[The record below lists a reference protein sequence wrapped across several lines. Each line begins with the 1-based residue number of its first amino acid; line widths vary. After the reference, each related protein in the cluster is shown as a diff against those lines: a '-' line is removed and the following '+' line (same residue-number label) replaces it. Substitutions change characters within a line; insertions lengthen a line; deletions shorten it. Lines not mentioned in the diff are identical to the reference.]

1 MSTRSVIAK
10 PTEDGG
16 WIGRYV
22 HFDGYP
28 EAKVPDYLRLV
39 NEKGVE
45 RCFDT
50 LINFNAGWSS
60 IDQNPT
66 LSEWNGDGRF
76 KTVSNYGVAYTTKVV
91 PMPGNPT
98 YRQASMDDWITN
110 EDDDTWCE
118 WAYVLYPDFLD
129 VWEHHGEGWVHHS
142 TVAYNATTY
151 TDSEGNLA
159 ELPNTSI
166 LV

>member
-10 PTEDGG
+10 PTETG

-39 NEKGVE
+39 HEKGVE
-45 RCFDT
+45 RCIDI
-50 LINFNAGWSS
+50 LVNFNAGWSS
-60 IDQNPT
+60 IDQNPS
-66 LSEWNGDGRF
+66 LGMGYDDGRF
-76 KTVSNYGVAYTTKVV
+76 KTVSNYGVAYTTKTIDFHGQ
-91 PMPGNPT
+91 PYT
-98 YRQASMDDWITN
+98 QASMDDWITN
-110 EDDDTWCE
+110 EDNDTWCE
-118 WAYVLYPDFLD
+118 WAYVLYPDFLE
-129 VWEHHGEGWVHHS
+129 VWEHHGSGWAHHS

-151 TDSEGNLA
+151 TDSEGNIA
-159 ELPNTSI
+159 ELPSV